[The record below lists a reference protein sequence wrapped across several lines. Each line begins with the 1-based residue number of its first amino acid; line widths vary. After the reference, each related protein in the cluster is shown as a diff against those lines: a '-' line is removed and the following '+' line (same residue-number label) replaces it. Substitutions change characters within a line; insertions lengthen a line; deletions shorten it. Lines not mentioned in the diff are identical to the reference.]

1 MMPGRVR
8 IVVSVSLI
16 TVITLTGSIALPFFI
31 LDKLDNK
38 FVVVGNPHY
47 NGFAILALALAM
59 ILISF
64 LVGGAVWRSP
74 MARRLPASLDG
85 GRQDA
90 FRPCRGDAG
99 GPRI

>member
-64 LVGGAVWRSP
+64 LVGGAVWRWGITWLTKIKTCNLVKSG
-74 MARRLPASLDG
+74 AIIWAVNVL
-85 GRQDA
+85 
-90 FRPCRGDAG
+90 
-99 GPRI
+99 